1 MHKYANP
8 TQFIRIANAVLP
20 WSTAIAV
27 AAFVIGL
34 PLALVFSPPDYQQGE
49 TVRIMYVHVP
59 AAWMSLMVYM
69 VIAGSSAAFLIW
81 RHTVAHLIARASAPL
96 GAMFAAVC
104 LISGMLW
111 GQPMWGTF
119 WVWDARLT
127 SVLIL
132 FFIYI
137 GYIALLDAF
146 DDPERG
152 DRAAAILALVG
163 SVNVP
168 IIHFSVEWWSTLHQ
182 GTIITMDGL
191 TLSGDMV
198 RPLLIMV
205 AGFTAFYV
213 SVVII
218 RLRAELLAA
227 KIRNARQSLAAAE

>member
-191 TLSGDMV
+191 TLSGDMA